1 MGGGVLTIENRRNI
15 IETPLTGTHQ
25 QEIIMKKIIG
35 LPQLAWHGVKNLD
48 ITLPPDWQAQVC
60 NMAGFDKPHLTPA
73 AIKKTVAS
81 PLGMPPLRQY
91 ARGKKEVV
99 ILFDDM
105 SRVTRTAEIIPH
117 VLAELAEAGI
127 EDKQIRFICAGGSHG
142 ALDRA
147 DFIKK
152 LGEDVLKRFPVYN
165 HHAFDSCVYT
175 GTTSSGIK
183 LSFNAEAMKCDLK
196 IGIGSVVPHI
206 MAGFSGGGKIIL
218 PGIASYETVLAF
230 HSPRQSA
237 GSFGSTVTGM
247 GVVEDN
253 PRRKDI
259 DEAAVIAGL
268 DIKIDA
274 LVNLRGET
282 AELYAGAPREEH
294 AAALKSARMHYLT
307 PFAPNMDIV
316 LANTFAKA
324 SEAVSGLSA
333 TFASVKTGGDIV
345 LIANAPEGQTTHYLM
360 GPFGNSAAGKLPIQ
374 MNVPDR
380 INRLIVFNEYPEL
393 ASARFFA
400 STAKII
406 MTDKWDEVM
415 ALLKQN
421 HGPGTKAAVYPNA
434 DIQYFRMGDS
444 KS

>member
-1 MGGGVLTIENRRNI
+1 MGDVVLTIQDRRNI
-15 IETPLTGTHQ
+15 IETPRTEMHQ
-25 QEIIMKKIIG
+25 PEFEMKNKVS

-48 ITLPPDWQAQVC
+48 ITLPPDWQVQVC
-60 NMAGFDKPHLTPA
+60 YMAGYHKPRLTPA
-73 AIKKTVAS
+73 LINKAVSS

-91 ARGKKEVV
+91 ARGKKEVA

-105 SRVTRTAEIIPH
+105 SRVTRTSEIIPH

-127 EDKQIRFICAGGSHG
+127 EDKQIRFICAGGCHG
-142 ALDRA
+142 ALNRA

-152 LGEDVLKRFPVYN
+152 LGEDIVIRFPVYN
-165 HHAFDSCVYT
+165 HHAFENCVYA
-175 GTTSSGIK
+175 GTTSSGLK
-183 LSFNAEAMKCDLK
+183 LSFNGEAMKCDLK
-196 IGIGSVVPHI
+196 IGIGSIVPHI
-206 MAGFSGGGKIIL
+206 MAGFSGGGKLVL

-230 HSPRQSA
+230 HSPRQ
-237 GSFGSTVTGM
+237 GGGSTGAPVSGM
-247 GVVEDN
+247 GNIDDN

-268 DIKIDA
+268 DMKIDA

-282 AELYAGAPREEH
+282 AELYAGAPREEY
-294 AAALKSARMHYLT
+294 AAALESARMHYLT
-307 PFAPNMDIV
+307 PFAPDIDVV
-316 LANTFAKA
+316 LSNTFAKA

-333 TFASVKTGGDIV
+333 TFASVKTGGDMV

-360 GPFGNSAAGKLPIQ
+360 GPFGNNTAGRLPIQ

-380 INRLIVFNEYPEL
+380 VSRLIIFNEYPEP

-406 MTDKWDEVM
+406 MTDSWDEVM

-421 HGPGTKAAVYPNA
+421 HGKAAKAAVYPNA
-434 DIQYFRMGDS
+434 DIQYFR
-444 KS
+444 